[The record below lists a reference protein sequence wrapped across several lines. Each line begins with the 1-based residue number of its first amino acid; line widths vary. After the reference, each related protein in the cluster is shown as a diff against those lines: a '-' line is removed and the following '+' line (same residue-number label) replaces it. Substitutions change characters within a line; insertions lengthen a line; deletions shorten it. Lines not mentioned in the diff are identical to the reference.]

1 MMPSRSSLVTRL
13 PSVTVQHLGAVP
25 FTTTHQQMLQL
36 QQGIG
41 ESRSDCHESLLL
53 FEPSPVVTLGSK
65 SNLDALLISESTL
78 KERGLEIEVVDR
90 GGEATYHGPGQ
101 ILAYPILQLP
111 PSMRDL
117 HRLLRGLETA
127 VIETLE
133 KWGIRARRD
142 AQHTGVW
149 VEDRKIASIGLSVR
163 SWVTGHGLALCHSG
177 DLTPFEW
184 IVPCGIRSCPVTSI
198 ERELK
203 TLPHREEVEALL
215 ADRLLD
221 FFDREARR

>member
-1 MMPSRSSLVTRL
+1 M
-13 PSVTVQHLGAVP
+13 TVQHLGAVP
-25 FTTTHQQMLQL
+25 FRATHQQMLQL
-36 QQGIG
+36 QQGVG
-41 ESRSDCHESLLL
+41 NSRTDCHDSLLL

-65 SNLDALLISESTL
+65 SDVNALLISESTL
-78 KERGLEIEVVDR
+78 AERGLEIEVVDR

-101 ILAYPILQLP
+101 ILAYPVLQLP
-111 PSMRDL
+111 ESMRDL

-142 AQHTGVW
+142 SQHTGVW

-163 SWVTGHGLALCHSG
+163 RWVTGHGLALCYSG
-177 DLTPFEW
+177 DLTPFQW
-184 IVPCGIRSCPVTSI
+184 IIPCGIRSCPVTSI

-203 TLPHREEVEALL
+203 TLPHREEVEEVL
-215 ADRLLD
+215 AERLLD
-221 FFDREARR
+221 FFGRKARR